1 MKRTIL
7 GTGHSKGIGPAI
19 AERLARDGLG
29 VSIHYGSD
37 RAGAEASL
45 AAINAAGGEGRLLTF
60 DTADRV
66 ACREA
71 LEADMAA
78 HGTYYGAV
86 LNAGIA
92 RDNAFPAMSDGDWD
106 AALDPNLNAFSN
118 VLNPTVMPLFSP
130 RPGGPL

>member
-7 GTGHSKGIGPAI
+7 VTGASKGIGRAI
-19 AERLARDGLG
+19 AEWLARDGFA

-45 AAINAAGGEGRLLTF
+45 AAINAAGGKGRLLRF

-71 LEADMAA
+71 LEADMRSEEHTSELQSHSDLVCRLLPAKNEMVL
-78 HGTYYGAV
+78 AV
-86 LNAGIA
+86 L
-92 RDNAFPAMSDGDWD
+92 
-106 AALDPNLNAFSN
+106 L
-118 VLNPTVMPLFSP
+118 VLLVSTTLT
-130 RPGGPL
+130 